1 MNIIKPRH
9 ECKGRTHKP
18 PLQKTK
24 KKYVHLLDIN
34 LNIPPLVMTK
44 LHDMLQSE
52 NEKDIKSTQITFKT
66 GACHGYQ
73 TQRLSFINGVTQN
86 HHYKSKQTTTL

>member
-1 MNIIKPRH
+1 MNARVEPTALYDRK
-9 ECKGRTHKP
+9 
-18 PLQKTK
+18 QKN
-24 KKYVHLLDIN
+24 VHLLDIN
-34 LNIPPLVMTK
+34 LNIPPLIMTK
-44 LHDMLQSE
+44 LQDMLLSE
-52 NEKDIKSTQITFKT
+52 NGKDIKSTQITFKT